1 MHKYFSINLEQI
13 EIKIEKKTII
23 QLYNKKIAVDRLESL
38 INRLTGEFNK
48 KSYKMIKK
56 SNYSSLIYFII

>member
-1 MHKYFSINLEQI
+1 MHKNFSINLEQI
-13 EIKIEKKTII
+13 EIKMKKTII
-23 QLYNKKIAVDRLESL
+23 QLYNKKIAVERLESL

-56 SNYSSLIYFII
+56 SNYSS

>member
-1 MHKYFSINLEQI
+1 MHKNFSINLEQI
-13 EIKIEKKTII
+13 EIKMKKTII
-23 QLYNKKIAVDRLESL
+23 QLYNKKIAVDMLESL

>member
-1 MHKYFSINLEQI
+1 MHKNFSINLEQI
-13 EIKIEKKTII
+13 EIKMKKTII

-48 KSYKMIKK
+48 KSCKMIKK
-56 SNYSSLIYFII
+56 SNYSS

>member
-1 MHKYFSINLEQI
+1 MHKNFSINLEQI
-13 EIKIEKKTII
+13 EIKMKKTII

>member
-1 MHKYFSINLEQI
+1 MHKNFSINLEQI
-13 EIKIEKKTII
+13 EIKMKKTII
-23 QLYNKKIAVDRLESL
+23 QLYNKKIAVDRLESF

>member
-1 MHKYFSINLEQI
+1 MHKNFSINFEQI
-13 EIKIEKKTII
+13 EIKMKKKKQLSNFII
-23 QLYNKKIAVDRLESL
+23 KKIAVDMLESL

-56 SNYSSLIYFII
+56 SNYSS

>member
-1 MHKYFSINLEQI
+1 MHKNFSINLEQI

>member
-1 MHKYFSINLEQI
+1 MHKNFSINLEQT
-13 EIKIEKKTII
+13 EIKMKKTII

-56 SNYSSLIYFII
+56 SNYSS

>member
-13 EIKIEKKTII
+13 EIKMKKTII

-56 SNYSSLIYFII
+56 SNYSS

>member
-1 MHKYFSINLEQI
+1 MHKNFSINLEQI
-13 EIKIEKKTII
+13 EIKMKKTII
-23 QLYNKKIAVDRLESL
+23 QLYNKKIAVDRLESF

-56 SNYSSLIYFII
+56 SNYSS

>member
-1 MHKYFSINLEQI
+1 MHKNFSINLEQI
-13 EIKIEKKTII
+13 EIKMKKTII
-23 QLYNKKIAVDRLESL
+23 QLYNIKIAVDRLESL

-56 SNYSSLIYFII
+56 SNYSS

>member
-1 MHKYFSINLEQI
+1 MHKNFSINLEQI
-13 EIKIEKKTII
+13 EIKMKKTII

-38 INRLTGEFNK
+38 INRLTGKLNK

>member
-1 MHKYFSINLEQI
+1 MHKNFSINLEQI
-13 EIKIEKKTII
+13 EIKMKKTII

-48 KSYKMIKK
+48 KSYKKHCGG
-56 SNYSSLIYFII
+56 SYSYLCYKGS

>member
-1 MHKYFSINLEQI
+1 MHKNFSINFEQI
-13 EIKIEKKTII
+13 EIKMKKKQLSNFII
-23 QLYNKKIAVDRLESL
+23 KKIAVDMLESL

>member
-1 MHKYFSINLEQI
+1 MHKKFSINLEQI
-13 EIKIEKKTII
+13 EIKMKKTII

-56 SNYSSLIYFII
+56 SNYSS

>member
-1 MHKYFSINLEQI
+1 MHKNFSINLEQI
-13 EIKIEKKTII
+13 EIKMKKTII

-56 SNYSSLIYFII
+56 SNYSSWIYFII

>member
-1 MHKYFSINLEQI
+1 MHKNFSINLEQI

-56 SNYSSLIYFII
+56 SNYSS

>member
-1 MHKYFSINLEQI
+1 MHKNFSINLEQI
-13 EIKIEKKTII
+13 EIKMKKTII

-38 INRLTGEFNK
+38 INRLTGKFNK

>member
-1 MHKYFSINLEQI
+1 MHKNFSINLEQI
-13 EIKIEKKTII
+13 EIKMKKTII

-56 SNYSSLIYFII
+56 SNYSS